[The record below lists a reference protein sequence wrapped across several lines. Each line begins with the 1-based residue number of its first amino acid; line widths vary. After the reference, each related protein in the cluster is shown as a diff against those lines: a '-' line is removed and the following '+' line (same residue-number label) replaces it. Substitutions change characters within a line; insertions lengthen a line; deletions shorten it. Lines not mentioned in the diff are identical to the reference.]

1 MYIYIWVVYIYISC
15 IQQRMCIIVIYI
27 YCQHMPNGQNSSA
40 HGPTIQQSFGTAS
53 ASLLEATDGTGEVA
67 RDLLAARRSVTLLC
81 HGAMVIGPTHPLEKS
96 HDFAVLGMAGNSICT
111 CCGVVEHDDWHP
123 TKYILDRQWSTS
135 IHTLRCHSGPDASLS
150 TQNAVR
156 TAGACCRS
164 VNWPWVVLA
173 SFRCCGVKHEM
184 WEMEVSWNGGTPK
197 WMVYSGKA
205 Y

>member
-1 MYIYIWVVYIYISC
+1 
-15 IQQRMCIIVIYI
+15 MCIIVICIYI
-27 YCQHMPNGQNSSA
+27 LPTYAKWTKQLCPWTNYSAIVWYSICQPSGGHWWHRRGCKRPPGSSKVC
-40 HGPTIQQSFGTAS
+40 H
-53 ASLLEATDGTGEVA
+53 VA
-67 RDLLAARRSVTLLC
+67 VPWC

-111 CCGVVEHDDWHP
+111 CCGVVEHDDWRP